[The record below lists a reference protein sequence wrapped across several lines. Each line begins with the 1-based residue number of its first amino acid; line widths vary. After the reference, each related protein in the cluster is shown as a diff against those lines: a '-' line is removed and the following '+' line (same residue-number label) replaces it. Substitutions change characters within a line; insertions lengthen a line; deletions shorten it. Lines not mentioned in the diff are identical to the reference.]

1 MHTNTCMFHGE
12 YKGDYC
18 PECESNFEKKF
29 EDKSSFSHFLVK
41 GSILLALGMGLGWYL
56 FTL

>member
-1 MHTNTCMFHGE
+1 MHTCMFHGK
-12 YKGDYC
+12 YKGNYC

-29 EDKSSFSHFLVK
+29 EDHSSFTFFFLK
-41 GSILLALGMGLGWYL
+41 GVILMSLAIGAGWYL

>member
-1 MHTNTCMFHGE
+1 MFHGE